1 MPFQTW
7 QNIKFTYLHQVAC
20 WKHQVACWIHQ
31 VACWIHQVA
40 CWIHQVALLNTSS
53 CFVEYIK
60 LLCWI
65 HQVALLNTYAVP
77 NATKYQVYI
86 LYLHQVVC
94 WIHQVACVLHQVYQ
108 SKMIQVGVVV
118 FIHQEGREPILIRSK
133 FQLINKLE
141 GGRVLKNL
149 WQIFHGGWKK

>member
-1 MPFQTW
+1 MLDLKQFISYYMPFQTW
-7 QNIKFTYLHQVAC
+7 QNIKFTYL
-20 WKHQVACWIHQ
+20 HQVACWIHQ

-65 HQVALLNTYAVP
+65 HMPFQTRQNIKFT
-77 NATKYQVYI
+77 
-86 LYLHQVVC
+86 YLHQVVC

-108 SKMIQVGVVV
+108 SKIIQVGVVV
-118 FIHQEGREPILIRSK
+118 FIHQEGREPILIRSN
-133 FQLINKLE
+133 FNS
-141 GGRVLKNL
+141 
-149 WQIFHGGWKK
+149 